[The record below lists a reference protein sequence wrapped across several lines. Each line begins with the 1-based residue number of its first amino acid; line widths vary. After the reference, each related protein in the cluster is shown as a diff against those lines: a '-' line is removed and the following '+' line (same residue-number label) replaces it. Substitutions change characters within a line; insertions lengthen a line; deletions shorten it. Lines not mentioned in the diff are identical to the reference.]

1 MMATS
6 VKQPDGTSAT
16 ERLPLLLPE
25 DVVAYLMS
33 DCKLDVHP
41 DLVSAF
47 WCHWDSVSNE
57 WAESTLQFRRSVER
71 SGGRVMP
78 LGLYGD
84 EAVIGIVNSP
94 YNKI

>member
-33 DCKLDVHP
+33 DCKLGCASRP
-41 DLVSAF
+41 CECLLVS
-47 WCHWDSVSNE
+47 
-57 WAESTLQFRRSVER
+57 
-71 SGGRVMP
+71 
-78 LGLYGD
+78 LGFCF
-84 EAVIGIVNSP
+84 
-94 YNKI
+94 K